1 MRLFIAIDLPESV
14 TERLS
19 IMSCGLPGASWAQPD
34 QMHLTLRFIG
44 EVDGT
49 MFKDIQESL
58 ADIRFKPFSIQL
70 QDVGFFPPRKKPRVV
85 WVGLGEESK
94 EQLIRLRNR
103 IESAMVRLG
112 LEPEGRKYAPHI
124 TLARL
129 HNTPANRV
137 GRFLEQHSMF
147 IMPPFEVNGF
157 RLYSSVL
164 NARGARHY
172 VEQTYPLV

>member
-1 MRLFIAIDLPESV
+1 MRLFIAIDLPEAI

-19 IMSCGLPGASWAQPD
+19 TMSCGLPGARWVQPE

-49 MFKDIQESL
+49 MFKDIQDSL
-58 ADIRFKPFSIQL
+58 AGIRFESFAIQL
-70 QDVGFFPPRKKPRVV
+70 QDVGFFPPRKKPKVV
-85 WVGLGEESK
+85 WAGLGEEGR
-94 EQLIRLRNR
+94 EQLIRLRNH
-103 IESAMVRLG
+103 IESAMVELG

-147 IMPPFEVNGF
+147 FMPSFRVNGF
-157 RLYSSVL
+157 TLYSSVL
-164 NARGARHY
+164 NERGARHY
-172 VEQTYPLV
+172 IEQVYPLD